1 MSNTLTR
8 HFYYWW
14 NAIIAPVAGLFT
26 KALDIVDDFVPD
38 KDLANKLKAAL
49 KQQIM
54 SIAHGEFLQLL
65 KSQTAIILA
74 EAKGGWL
81 QRNWRP
87 MLMMTFMIIIANNYI
102 IHPYLALFAPGKS
115 LQLTLPP
122 EMWSLLK
129 IGVGGY
135 VVGRSVE
142 KVTAGGITKL
152 VEKVS
157 DTFKG

>member
-1 MSNTLTR
+1 MA
-8 HFYYWW
+8 WW

-26 KALDIVDDFVPD
+26 KALDIVDDIVPD

-49 KQQIM
+49 KTRIM
-54 SIAHGEFLQLL
+54 EIASTEFLELL
-65 KSQTAIILA
+65 KGQIQIILA
-74 EAKGGWL
+74 EARGGWL

-87 MLMMTFMIIIANNYI
+87 MLMCTFMTIIANNYI
-102 IHPYLALFAPGKS
+102 IHPYLALFFPGKS
-115 LQLTLPP
+115 LMLTLPP

-142 KVTAGGITKL
+142 KVTAGGVTKM
-152 VEKVS
+152 VEKVT
-157 DTFKG
+157 DTFKS